1 MLGSG
6 LLSIIIRV
14 VGDPYLRRK
23 VYKMFMKIRKTNRET
38 TSTSHT
44 GSFISDASMII
55 MDKDNEIAKMLYQ
68 NDQRNLSG
76 EAEERPSAYEDQGIL

>member
-1 MLGSG
+1 
-6 LLSIIIRV
+6 
-14 VGDPYLRRK
+14 
-23 VYKMFMKIRKTNRET
+23 
-38 TSTSHT
+38 
-44 GSFISDASMII
+44 MII